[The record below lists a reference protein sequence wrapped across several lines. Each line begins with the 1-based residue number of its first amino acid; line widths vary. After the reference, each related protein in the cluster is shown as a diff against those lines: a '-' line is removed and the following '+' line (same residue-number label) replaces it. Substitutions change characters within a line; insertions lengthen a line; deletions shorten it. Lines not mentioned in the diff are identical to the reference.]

1 MTSPNRAFIAVLAG
15 LALAG
20 CQTISEELP
29 TAPTSAPINVPS
41 IPVVVVPVPIPVPSS
56 APLPVPTTPN
66 PPPNNP
72 APPRNPAPPANPGNT
87 GGAVRIGAKVYF
99 VERNGNIIPGSEG
112 ATEALVGDRIHLDAT
127 AKDAQNLPTTTRQ
140 APRVDLQRS
149 RPREHQRQPR
159 GLDARHA
166 REARGHDVAVRRS
179 GRHPLQHRHHIVP
192 LTRRPRRPRAS
203 G

>member
-112 ATEALVGDRIHLDAT
+112 ATQALVGDRIHLDAT

-140 APRVDLQRS
+140 APQWTYSD
-149 RPREHQRQPR
+149 P
-159 GLDARHA
+159 GLVSISGSPGDWTP
-166 REARGHDVAVRRS
+166 VMLVRRGGTMS
-179 GRHPLQHRHHIVP
+179 LYVEADGIRSNTVTISFR
-192 LTRRPRRPRAS
+192 
-203 G
+203 